1 MDFFNF
7 CWVFQKFPFFLCH
20 AVQKIFEQREVSIQ
34 KSSSGSE
41 MEIEFLSDDFDDD
54 TNDEVTVLI
63 STGLFFIDNDGEKWA
78 QCVKCCR

>member
-1 MDFFNF
+1 
-7 CWVFQKFPFFLCH
+7 
-20 AVQKIFEQREVSIQ
+20 
-34 KSSSGSE
+34 